1 MRRTLC
7 TALLLLAWAT
17 TASAFHEGDTRV
29 RIGIL
34 GMRGQLTESDADL
47 ASLVGRNLRGEL
59 RKKGFDAFVTNRTVD
74 DVQPDDA
81 DYYVELLSSSGSGDY
96 PIGDVAIGSRDV
108 AAAVTVVMS
117 RVAAEV
123 RLYDG
128 RSLEQVASYDL
139 RQTKVMPVPSWIS
152 VGGRNFYTVLGL
164 PLVQYTQYRRAAGA
178 VARDAAEKIAQD
190 ARR

>member
-1 MRRTLC
+1 MRRVLI
-7 TALLLLAWAT
+7 TALLLLAWAS
-17 TASAFHEGDTRV
+17 AAPAFHEDGRL

-34 GMRGQLTESDADL
+34 AMRGQLAPEDADL
-47 ASLVGRNLRGEL
+47 ASLVGRNLRAEL
-59 RKKGFDAFVTNRTVD
+59 RRKGFDAFVTDRTMENAR
-74 DVQPDDA
+74 PEDA
-81 DYYVELLSSSGSGDY
+81 DYYVELMPSSGTGDY
-96 PIGDVAIGSRDV
+96 PIGDVEIGSRNV
-108 AAAVTVVMS
+108 AGGVTVVLS

-128 RSLEQVASYDL
+128 RTLEQVASYDL

-164 PLVQYTQYRRAAGA
+164 PFVQYAQYRRAAGA
-178 VARDAAEKIAQD
+178 VARDAAARIAGD